1 MYAAYHEVEEGAAA
15 AVLLDLLGGSEDEP
29 PVIDD
34 TPRIVL
40 VAGDFRQEVTTT
52 VLWLV
57 DNFENMDIR
66 CVRLQPF
73 EVGGRILVSSEVI
86 IPLPEAEQYRLSVQR
101 KRREVVQTRTVKA
114 KAGRLVPRLLEAGAL
129 TIGDRL
135 VLQTHRRSAGRHPR
149 VGKEQPLDRAE
160 LATADGTRTL
170 QWTDPQPARP
180 SSSHPRCLPLGFL
193 WRFEQRD
200 GPVSSEGINGMTYWT
215 TDGEKTLRD
224 LATEHGLLDASNR
237 RLDKEALKQVCSTIP
252 YGRWATYGGIA
263 AAIGVPGAAQS
274 VAGVIATDA
283 GVDNAHRVLRA
294 NGQVSPGWVNAAGDG
309 PAHAQAMLEGEGVV
323 FDDAGVADGSRRWEA
338 DVRSPATQTSPPRSG
353 PRELTDQPPL
363 SARATTRL
371 PAPIRHNS

>member
-135 VLQTHRRSAGRHPR
+135 YFKRTAVPPDATPAWARNSRSTVPSWPLLTGPGRCSGPTRNRRGRVH
-149 VGKEQPLDRAE
+149 LT
-160 LATADGTRTL
+160 LAACRSGSCG
-170 QWTDPQPARP
+170 A
-180 SSSHPRCLPLGFL
+180 SSS
-193 WRFEQRD
+193 
-200 GPVSSEGINGMTYWT
+200 GMA
-215 TDGEKTLRD
+215 RSR
-224 LATEHGLLDASNR
+224 A
-237 RLDKEALKQVCSTIP
+237 KEST
-252 YGRWATYGGIA
+252 A
-263 AAIGVPGAAQS
+263 
-274 VAGVIATDA
+274 
-283 GVDNAHRVLRA
+283 
-294 NGQVSPGWVNAAGDG
+294 
-309 PAHAQAMLEGEGVV
+309 
-323 FDDAGVADGSRRWEA
+323 
-338 DVRSPATQTSPPRSG
+338 
-353 PRELTDQPPL
+353 
-363 SARATTRL
+363 
-371 PAPIRHNS
+371 